1 MLIKSIKALIEHSQ
15 GDGFPRTLLHSRK
28 YFCLSN
34 IKYGKDL
41 QCHLVH
47 FAPAEALL
55 LHNACWPTVPSPI

>member
-1 MLIKSIKALIEHSQ
+1 MLIKSIKALIEHSH
-15 GDGFPRTLLHSRK
+15 GDGFPSTLLLSRK
-28 YFCLSN
+28 YICLSN

-47 FAPAEALL
+47 FAPTEALL